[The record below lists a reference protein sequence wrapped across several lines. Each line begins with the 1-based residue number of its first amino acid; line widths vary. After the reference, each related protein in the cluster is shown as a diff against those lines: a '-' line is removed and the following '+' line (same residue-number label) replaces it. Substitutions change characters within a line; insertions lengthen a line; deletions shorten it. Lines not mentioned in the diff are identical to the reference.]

1 MKKLMAI
8 LLTALLAAGCVG
20 AGHVRVAATAESQ
33 SAAGLT
39 ACPTGTNPPVAG
51 MAEAAGR
58 GNSAPLT
65 PEDETASVETDRA
78 GGQEAT
84 EIERADEPEAI
95 QTTKATGPD
104 AVETAKVAET
114 EATESVKPAG
124 PGTTAAAKAVRPE
137 ATETGKPT
145 GPETTE
151 TGKAAG
157 LEATES
163 EKTGE
168 QEATETG
175 KAGEREATE
184 ASMMTVA
191 ENVAGSEI
199 AETAGTPV
207 PAVEA
212 PDEHYAVVKSGT
224 EVFADGNCTVGLG
237 EFIGDQAVWLIDLG
251 QSGSL
256 RRYEVRFDTRQSRE
270 EAQCEIG
277 YFRAKPIDPMTAAE
291 GDRLTRQLTGANA
304 RVMEG
309 VRVPQVEFRYAKPEA
324 AESPD
329 SEPKATEASDGEPK
343 VTEAPDGDLKA
354 TEASDGESEAAEA
367 PDGEPEAT
375 GASDGK
381 PETTGESEGKPKAT
395 GEPDGD
401 LKATESPDGEPEAAG
416 ALDGKPK
423 ATGASD
429 GEPKATGE
437 PDGKPEVAKA
447 PDGEPEATEAPDG
460 EPGAAKGPEAPRSA
474 IIHAERVD
482 VHAAADRASEVVAQ
496 LASGAPVTL
505 LGSAQCAGN
514 GIWHRVRFAGGEGYV
529 GGDVLIILTGTAS
542 GDALSGAGEDERALE
557 EMVERTHPDRS
568 IAVSAAW
575 NAGAPDAGSTVTLTM
590 DVQGYE
596 GLTYRVFWQCDAGDG
611 WETISE
617 GETAHTF
624 VLDEANANW
633 RWRAGVRITGASG
646 AEATAAE

>member
-33 SAAGLT
+33 SAAALT
-39 ACPTGTNPPVAG
+39 ACPTGTNPLVAG

-95 QTTKATGPD
+95 QTTKADGPE

-137 ATETGKPT
+137 ATESGKPT
-145 GPETTE
+145 GPEATETGKAAGSEATE

-168 QEATETG
+168 PEATGAGKPTG
-175 KAGEREATE
+175 PEPL
-184 ASMMTVA
+184 
-191 ENVAGSEI
+191 
-199 AETAGTPV
+199 ETAGTPV

-304 RVMEG
+304 RVIEG

-329 SEPKATEASDGEPK
+329 SEPKATEASDGKSK
-343 VTEAPDGDLKA
+343 VTGAPDGDLKATEAPDGDLKA
-354 TEASDGESEAAEA
+354 TEASDGEPEATGAS
-367 PDGEPEAT
+367 DGEPEAT
-375 GASDGK
+375 GASDG
-381 PETTGESEGKPKAT
+381 
-395 GEPDGD
+395 
-401 LKATESPDGEPEAAG
+401 EPEAVSYTH
-416 ALDGKPK
+416 LTLP
-423 ATGASD
+423 TI
-429 GEPKATGE
+429 T
-437 PDGKPEVAKA
+437 
-447 PDGEPEATEAPDG
+447 
-460 EPGAAKGPEAPRSA
+460 
-474 IIHAERVD
+474 RV
-482 VHAAADRASEVVAQ
+482 
-496 LASGAPVTL
+496 
-505 LGSAQCAGN
+505 
-514 GIWHRVRFAGGEGYV
+514 
-529 GGDVLIILTGTAS
+529 
-542 GDALSGAGEDERALE
+542 
-557 EMVERTHPDRS
+557 
-568 IAVSAAW
+568 
-575 NAGAPDAGSTVTLTM
+575 
-590 DVQGYE
+590 
-596 GLTYRVFWQCDAGDG
+596 
-611 WETISE
+611 
-617 GETAHTF
+617 
-624 VLDEANANW
+624 
-633 RWRAGVRITGASG
+633 
-646 AEATAAE
+646 